1 MASDSHTQDLK
12 TAGQAP
18 DGKTT
23 GGALDIHEKDV
34 IHISTDADLKAG
46 DDTAA
51 KPSAHAENAK
61 GADR

>member
-1 MASDSHTQDLK
+1 MANHSQTQDPK
-12 TAGQAP
+12 TTGQAP

-34 IHISTDADLKAG
+34 THISTEADLKAG
-46 DDTAA
+46 EDTAA

-61 GADR
+61 RADR